1 MIIKYTHFGPEWEV
15 LKDNN
20 LAFDVLDSGDIENGL
35 GFFGAI
41 DRGELRFRTNGVPQ

>member
-1 MIIKYTHFGPEWEV
+1 MAVSYKAPV
-15 LKDNN
+15 KDVIF
-20 LAFDVLDSGDIENGL
+20 AFDVLDSGDIENGL